1 MIVLQE
7 LATSQE
13 FRIIPRQLAATSM
26 VITNELTDVS
36 TTYAIT
42 PTIDRYY
49 LVIDE
54 IVVLEENNFYTL
66 TVLDTTDVVYKGKI
80 FCTNQTIPTYTPNNN
95 EYTTYPSTNDYITY
109 EQ

>member
-7 LATSQE
+7 LATAQE
-13 FRIIPRQLAATSM
+13 FKIIPRELEADSM

-49 LVIDE
+49 LVINK
-54 IVVLEENNFYTL
+54 IVNLQQNNFYTL
-66 TVLDTTDVVYKGKI
+66 SVLNNTDVVYKGKI

-95 EYTTYPSTNDYITY
+95 EYTTYPSNNDYITY
-109 EQ
+109 E

>member
-7 LATSQE
+7 LATAQE
-13 FRIIPRQLAATSM
+13 FKIIPRELSATSM

-36 TTYAIT
+36 TTYAII

-49 LVIDE
+49 LVINT
-54 IVVLEENNFYTL
+54 IVVLQQNNFYTL
-66 TVLDTTDVVYKGKI
+66 TVLDNTDVVYKGKI

-95 EYTTYPSTNDYITY
+95 EYTTYPSNNDYITY
-109 EQ
+109 E

>member
-7 LATSQE
+7 LATAQE
-13 FRIIPRQLAATSM
+13 FRIIPRELQADSI

-49 LVIDE
+49 LVISN
-54 IVVLEENNFYTL
+54 IVNLQQDNFYTL
-66 TVLDTTDVVYKGKI
+66 TVLNSTDVVYKGKI

-95 EYTTYPSTNDYITY
+95 EYTTYPSNNDYITY
-109 EQ
+109 E

>member
-7 LATSQE
+7 LATAQE
-13 FRIIPRQLAATSM
+13 FKIIPRELSATSM

-49 LVIDE
+49 LVINK
-54 IVVLEENNFYTL
+54 IVNLQQNNFYTL
-66 TVLDTTDVVYKGKI
+66 SVLDNTDVVYKGKI

-95 EYTTYPSTNDYITY
+95 EYTTYPSNNDYITY
-109 EQ
+109 E

>member
-7 LATSQE
+7 LATAQE
-13 FRIIPRQLAATSM
+13 FRIIPRELSATSM

-49 LVIDE
+49 LVINK
-54 IVVLEENNFYTL
+54 IVNLQQNNFYTL
-66 TVLDTTDVVYKGKI
+66 SVLNNTDVVYKGKI

-95 EYTTYPSTNDYITY
+95 EYTTYPSNNDYITY
-109 EQ
+109 E

>member
-7 LATSQE
+7 LATAQE
-13 FRIIPRQLAATSM
+13 FRIIPRELEADSM

-36 TTYAIT
+36 TTYVIT

-49 LVIDE
+49 LVINT
-54 IVVLEENNFYTL
+54 IIALQQNNFYTL
-66 TVLDTTDVVYKGKI
+66 TVLNNTDVVYKGKI

-95 EYTTYPSTNDYITY
+95 EYTTYPSNNDYITY
-109 EQ
+109 E

>member
-7 LATSQE
+7 LATAQE
-13 FRIIPRQLAATSM
+13 FKIIPRELSATSM
-26 VITNELTDVS
+26 VIINELTDVS

-49 LVIDE
+49 LVINK
-54 IVVLEENNFYTL
+54 IVNLQQNNFYTL
-66 TVLDTTDVVYKGKI
+66 SVLNNTDVVYKGKI

-95 EYTTYPSTNDYITY
+95 EYTTYPSNNDYITY
-109 EQ
+109 E

>member
-7 LATSQE
+7 LATAQE
-13 FRIIPRQLAATSM
+13 FRIIPRELEADSM

-36 TTYAIT
+36 TTYVIT

-49 LVIDE
+49 LVINT
-54 IVVLEENNFYTL
+54 IVNLQQNNFYTL
-66 TVLDTTDVVYKGKI
+66 SVLNNTDVVYKGKI

-95 EYTTYPSTNDYITY
+95 EYTTYPSNNDYITY
-109 EQ
+109 E

>member
-7 LATSQE
+7 LATAQE
-13 FRIIPRQLAATSM
+13 FKIIPRELSATSM

-49 LVIDE
+49 LVINK
-54 IVVLEENNFYTL
+54 IVALQQNNFYTL
-66 TVLDTTDVVYKGKI
+66 SVLNNTDVVYKGKI

-95 EYTTYPSTNDYITY
+95 EYTTYPSNNDYITY
-109 EQ
+109 E

>member
-7 LATSQE
+7 LATAQE
-13 FRIIPRQLAATSM
+13 FKIIPRELSATSM

-49 LVIDE
+49 LVINK
-54 IVVLEENNFYTL
+54 IVNLQQNNFYTL
-66 TVLDTTDVVYKGKI
+66 SVLNNTDVVYKGKI

-95 EYTTYPSTNDYITY
+95 EYTTYPSNNDYITY
-109 EQ
+109 E

>member
-7 LATSQE
+7 LATAQE
-13 FRIIPRQLAATSM
+13 FKIIPRELSATSM

-49 LVIDE
+49 LIINK
-54 IVVLEENNFYTL
+54 IVNLQQNNFYTL
-66 TVLDTTDVVYKGKI
+66 SVLDNTDVVYKGKI

-95 EYTTYPSTNDYITY
+95 EYTTYPSNNDYITY
-109 EQ
+109 E

>member
-7 LATSQE
+7 LETAQE
-13 FRIIPRQLAATSM
+13 FKIIPRQLSATSM

-36 TTYAIT
+36 ITYVIT

-49 LVIDE
+49 LVINK
-54 IVVLEENNFYTL
+54 IVNLQQNNFYTL
-66 TVLDTTDVVYKGKI
+66 SVLNNTDVVYKGKI

-95 EYTTYPSTNDYITY
+95 EYTTYPSNNDYITY
-109 EQ
+109 E

>member
-7 LATSQE
+7 LATAQE
-13 FRIIPRQLAATSM
+13 FKIIPRELSATSM

-49 LVIDE
+49 LVINK
-54 IVVLEENNFYTL
+54 IVNLQQNNFYTL
-66 TVLDTTDVVYKGKI
+66 TVLNNTDVVYKGKI

-95 EYTTYPSTNDYITY
+95 EYTTYPSNNDYITY
-109 EQ
+109 E

>member
-7 LATSQE
+7 LATAQE
-13 FRIIPRQLAATSM
+13 FRIIPRELSATSM

-49 LVIDE
+49 LVINI
-54 IVVLEENNFYTL
+54 IVNLQQNNFYTL
-66 TVLDTTDVVYKGKI
+66 SVLNNTDVVYKGKI

-95 EYTTYPSTNDYITY
+95 EYTTYPSNNDYITY
-109 EQ
+109 E